1 MREWLTNTV
10 HSALSLIELAL
21 PCLPKDRALTLTLT
35 RCASGDTNMDERRVI
50 QIGVQGLVVL
60 LGVVG
65 FFQPDTPSER
75 AYTGEEA
82 DHVHGG
88 DGRDDGVGSGGDG
101 SLGAHLL
108 GAGIINGG
116 TVEAGINAAAGSAL
130 RPNAEATASFASR
143 LSFSWCSSILA
154 LGAKRALE
162 QDDLYDLQIN
172 DRTAPSARRL
182 VRNWARERRHK
193 PQRASFWHA
202 GHATFGRYFWAT
214 GLIELVRVIAQ
225 FAVPQLNRNLLE

>member
-1 MREWLTNTV
+1 
-10 HSALSLIELAL
+10 
-21 PCLPKDRALTLTLT
+21 
-35 RCASGDTNMDERRVI
+35 MDERRVI

-75 AYTGEEA
+75 AYTDEE
-82 DHVHGG
+82 HGG
-88 DGRDDGVGSGGDG
+88 GSGSGGG
-101 SLGAHLL
+101 LGAHLL

-214 GLIELVRVIAQ
+214 GLLELVRVIAQ